1 MIEGSSPGSGSIP
14 LTIVSGSGSWMSKNT
29 WIRIR
34 IRIRTVLQPPPGNST
49 FSSTFSF
56 VQEITLW
63 RKGERVRKLP
73 LGGSLYQQQQHAL
86 ARHQPGEQPV
96 RTAPTPSLP
105 PTPCLIDTAE
115 SRLPGAAA
123 AEPKAEEA
131 AAGEV
136 ETKRRFF
143 TKLRIRR
150 IRYPMLFLPQGPD
163 PEYGTFLITG
173 HPGSRIP
180 DRTSDPWA

>member
-1 MIEGSSPGSGSIP
+1 
-14 LTIVSGSGSWMSKNT
+14 
-29 WIRIR
+29 
-34 IRIRTVLQPPPGNST
+34 
-49 FSSTFSF
+49 
-56 VQEITLW
+56 
-63 RKGERVRKLP
+63 VRKLP

-131 AAGEV
+131 AGEV
-136 ETKRRFF
+136 EIKRRFLDVADPDPVSVAYF
-143 TKLRIRR
+143 DHRNA
-150 IRYPMLFLPQGPD
+150 D
-163 PEYGTFLITG
+163 PEYGAFIQICTRDPEKVF
-173 HPGSRIP
+173 PGSRISYHKSNP
-180 DRTSDPWA
+180 

>member
-1 MIEGSSPGSGSIP
+1 
-14 LTIVSGSGSWMSKNT
+14 
-29 WIRIR
+29 
-34 IRIRTVLQPPPGNST
+34 
-49 FSSTFSF
+49 

-105 PTPCLIDTAE
+105 PTPCLIDTTE
-115 SRLPGAAA
+115 SRLPGAA

-131 AAGEV
+131 AGKVETKRRFLQSCGSAIKAAGEV

-143 TKLRIRR
+143 YKVAELLLKQQVRLKRRDVFTKLRIR
-150 IRYPMLFLPQGPD
+150 Y
-163 PEYGTFLITG
+163 
-173 HPGSRIP
+173 
-180 DRTSDPWA
+180 

>member
-1 MIEGSSPGSGSIP
+1 VDPDSDSDPDTQHWSP
-14 LTIVSGSGSWMSKNT
+14 TTT
-29 WIRIR
+29 WKFNVFFLRF
-34 IRIRTVLQPPPGNST
+34 LC
-49 FSSTFSF
+49 

-131 AAGEV
+131 AGEV
-136 ETKRRFF
+136 EQSCDPVSGAFLTLGFGSG
-143 TKLRIRR
+143 IRCFG
-150 IRYPMLFLPQGPD
+150 IR
-163 PEYGTFLITG
+163 
-173 HPGSRIP
+173 
-180 DRTSDPWA
+180 

>member
-1 MIEGSSPGSGSIP
+1 ME
-14 LTIVSGSGSWMSKNT
+14 VA
-29 WIRIR
+29 
-34 IRIRTVLQPPPGNST
+34 GNLPA
-49 FSSTFSF
+49 FFF

-123 AEPKAEEA
+123 EPKAEE

-143 TKLRIRR
+143 YKVTD
-150 IRYPMLFLPQGPD
+150 PD
-163 PEYGTFLITG
+163 PVSDAFLTLGSGSGIRCLWDLVSRITHPTHELNKTFLG
-173 HPGSRIP
+173 
-180 DRTSDPWA
+180 

>member
-1 MIEGSSPGSGSIP
+1 VDPVDPDPDLQHWSPTTTWK
-14 LTIVSGSGSWMSKNT
+14 LTIV
-29 WIRIR
+29 
-34 IRIRTVLQPPPGNST
+34 
-49 FSSTFSF
+49 FSQRFLC

-105 PTPCLIDTAE
+105 PTPCLIDTTE
-115 SRLPGAAA
+115 SRLPGAAAAA

-131 AAGEV
+131 AG
-136 ETKRRFF
+136 
-143 TKLRIRR
+143 
-150 IRYPMLFLPQGPD
+150 G
-163 PEYGTFLITG
+163 G
-173 HPGSRIP
+173 
-180 DRTSDPWA
+180 